1 MLPRVAPPKKTVDW
15 GFGRSTGCLQLCQ
28 DPSLSSTPMCE
39 HTHACTGWIHPALSH
54 TRGISFPLL
63 GAVPDRVGTAAR
75 AQGSSVPPLHHSK
88 RHLSTHWLACTPTH
102 SMTVRH
108 PQHGYPTGG
117 THMYPGVHI
126 GFCVHTCVLTRTH
139 VSTCVYHLHL
149 PMHIHMCSHAR
160 EFAHTYVHSG
170 IFTPCLC
177 HTHMLRDACTRA
189 HIHRH
194 TWRRA
199 DMQGGM
205 SMHPSVHAHTC
216 VCSRAHTC
224 APLCTCT
231 HTHCTQTA
239 RTHTCAH
246 THLCTQS
253 VRAHTRYVHTHFCVP
268 VCTLLCAHTRT
279 RTFMCT
285 HTNV

>member
-39 HTHACTGWIHPALSH
+39 HTRACAGWIHPALSH
-54 TRGISFPLL
+54 TRGISFPFL

-75 AQGSSVPPLHHSK
+75 AQGSSVPPLHHSE
-88 RHLSTHWLACTPTH
+88 T
-102 SMTVRH
+102 
-108 PQHGYPTGG
+108 PQHTLAG
-117 THMYPGVHI
+117 MYPNTQHDSETPPAWVPYWRHS
-126 GFCVHTCVLTRTH
+126 H
-139 VSTCVYHLHL
+139 VPRC
-149 PMHIHMCSHAR
+149 
-160 EFAHTYVHSG
+160 AHRFLCTY
-170 IFTPCLC
+170 LC
-177 HTHMLRDACTRA
+177 THTHACKYMRVSSQRCLRDACTRA

-199 DMQGGM
+199 DMQGGV